1 MILAH
6 FNNDIIIFKFYGE
19 EMYYLKNK
27 ICIVL
32 VCFTLVLTGCSKP
45 AHEPLVGEY
54 GESKIFSQDLSIEYI
69 NKINASAEPNPKDL
83 DTLMIDGFDI
93 IAKKSPYRVVL
104 VARGKVIKDGSVKM
118 RWLGGIDA
126 VAKAPNPPAQVG
138 MGGLLEST
146 DSKKYSAGESV
157 LLVMVGGKVQPSIDR
172 PATIQLNLVRR
183 ENIVID
189 SIRLEVWQGKGK
201 IWSFWDKFFWFS
213 LFTGPVLLWVGIRSR
228 RR

>member
-1 MILAH
+1 MISKMRPLK
-6 FNNDIIIFKFYGE
+6 IGICSIFISFS
-19 EMYYLKNK
+19 L
-27 ICIVL
+27 L
-32 VCFTLVLTGCSKP
+32 LTGCNQP
-45 AHEPLVGEY
+45 GHEPLIGEY
-54 GESKIFSQDLSIEYI
+54 GESKIFSQDLSDDYI
-69 NKINASAEPNPKDL
+69 DLINASAEPNPKDL
-83 DTLMIDGFDI
+83 DTLMIDGFNI

-104 VARGKVIKDGSVKM
+104 VARAKVIRNGSVKM

-126 VAKAPNPPAQVG
+126 VAKSPSPPAQVG

-146 DSKKYSAGESV
+146 DSKEYSAGESV

-189 SIRLEVWQGKGK
+189 SMRLEVWQGKGS

-213 LFTGPVLLWVGIRSR
+213 LFMGPFLLWVGIRSR
-228 RR
+228 RK